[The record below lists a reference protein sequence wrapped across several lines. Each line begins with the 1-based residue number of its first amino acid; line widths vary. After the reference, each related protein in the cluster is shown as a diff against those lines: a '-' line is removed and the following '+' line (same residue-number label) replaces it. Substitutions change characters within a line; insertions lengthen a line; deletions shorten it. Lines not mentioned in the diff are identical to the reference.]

1 MLLNNNYI
9 NGQNMKSNT
18 KGFLGGIALF
28 IALFSVNVFSQ
39 EVTLAQD
46 KILEIQDRVNSMP
59 AFQLNDRRIQLLEEV
74 EELENEQVTSQSPP
88 RLKAISERLNEI
100 FVELDMIQ
108 TALVVVGGAGILGA
122 LTDDNSRDI
131 TPPIITVN
139 GSNPVTVERGT
150 TYTDAG
156 ATANGGETVTTN
168 LGNLNTNVAGS
179 YTVSYSATDN
189 SGNTGYAIRTVNVVD
204 TINPVVTVTGD
215 NPTTVELGATY
226 TDAGATTTEGTVSSS
241 GIVAVSYT
249 HLTLPTKA

>member
-1 MLLNNNYI
+1 
-9 NGQNMKSNT
+9 
-18 KGFLGGIALF
+18 
-28 IALFSVNVFSQ
+28 
-39 EVTLAQD
+39 
-46 KILEIQDRVNSMP
+46 
-59 AFQLNDRRIQLLEEV
+59 
-74 EELENEQVTSQSPP
+74 
-88 RLKAISERLNEI
+88 
-100 FVELDMIQ
+100 MIQ

-168 LGNLNTNVAGS
+168 LGNLNTNVAAS
-179 YTVSYSATDN
+179 YTVSYSATDA

-215 NPTTVELGATY
+215 NPCLLYTSPSPRDATLSRMP
-226 TDAGATTTEGTVSSS
+226 SS
-241 GIVAVSYT
+241 A
-249 HLTLPTKA
+249 